1 MKSNNNV
8 ELYEKQNLIK
18 GKRSSVCTVKF
29 RYIAINVPS
38 GEKKTLFDYFSEIK
52 DDVDFMIHC
61 SLHDDLIFFQRGA
74 IRGGS
79 VSTEGKLFV
88 QNVILRSC
96 AHNSHKGTQTQDVLR
111 VEHLMQSVRRQMWLT
126 LRTVVSSQSKRL
138 PTHYQMKSAVQIYIP
153 GECRLQKKHT
163 IRKEKNNR
171 CVMNYVSC
179 FNSTEKQRA
188 RKQRQTKESSP

>member
-1 MKSNNNV
+1 MTRLRSRRRLTRKTFGIFLHRTPRSARSNLFWLKRKWRISLSDMKSNNNV

-79 VSTEGKLFV
+79 VSTEGKLFA

-96 AHNSHKGTQTQDVLR
+96 AHIWQIFFLSQFTQRDPNT
-111 VEHLMQSVRRQMWLT
+111 RRT
-126 LRTVVSSQSKRL
+126 
-138 PTHYQMKSAVQIYIP
+138 
-153 GECRLQKKHT
+153 
-163 IRKEKNNR
+163 
-171 CVMNYVSC
+171 
-179 FNSTEKQRA
+179 
-188 RKQRQTKESSP
+188 